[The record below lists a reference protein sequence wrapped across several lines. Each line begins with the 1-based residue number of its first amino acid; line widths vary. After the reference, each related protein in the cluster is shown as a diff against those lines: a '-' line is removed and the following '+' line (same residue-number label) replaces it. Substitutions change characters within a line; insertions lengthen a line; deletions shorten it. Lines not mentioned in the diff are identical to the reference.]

1 MLRVVG
7 DDSNLTLSAR
17 SVTAPVPFINLNDYS
32 YSAFVLDAPFIAGRD
47 TTKASR
53 WGGKGVKSKDTFFK
67 SSGSR
72 AQWTS

>member
-53 WGGKGVKSKDTFFK
+53 WGGKGSEKQGYIF
-67 SSGSR
+67 
-72 AQWTS
+72 